1 MTAQFFWPSLG
12 FRFEPFPQILECYS
26 VRLQSVFSAAPRS
39 PLLFSFPAACCPFT
53 FTPSLASVVL
63 TFITS
68 AAQSCPVVGLRK
80 STAAGVPG
88 WAFIFLTENFFLV

>member
-1 MTAQFFWPSLG
+1 MLQCEATICFLSCPQEAPYCSDSL
-12 FRFEPFPQILECYS
+12 L
-26 VRLQSVFSAAPRS
+26 
-39 PLLFSFPAACCPFT
+39 PAGPFT
-53 FTPSLASVVL
+53 FTPPLASVVL